1 MCSTPECDQMANNAD
16 RDRPPDAETVR
27 AQLLHLANL
36 IRRLEEEGALLR
48 AIPLLLR
55 RLGDLRR
62 VLFDYE
68 VRVTERLLPV
78 EDPLERE
85 SRRIVREAR
94 SREDELVEDWGRAFE
109 IERPDEDAEGAV

>member
-1 MCSTPECDQMANNAD
+1 MTEDPG
-16 RDRPPDAETVR
+16 RTVPPDAETVR

-55 RLGDLRR
+55 RLGDLRQT
-62 VLFDYE
+62 LFDYE
-68 VRVTERLLPV
+68 VRVTERLLPI
-78 EDPLERE
+78 EDPLERD

-94 SREDELVEDWGRAFE
+94 SHEEDMAQEWRRPLELGD
-109 IERPDEDAEGAV
+109 PEDAEGAV

>member
-1 MCSTPECDQMANNAD
+1 MAEDPGRA
-16 RDRPPDAETVR
+16 RPPDADTVG
-27 AQLLHLANL
+27 AALLHFANL

-68 VRVTERLLPV
+68 VRVTERLLPI
-78 EDPLERE
+78 EDPVERE
-85 SRRIVREAR
+85 SRRVVRDAS
-94 SREDELVEDWGRAFE
+94 SREDELAEEWNRGFDIEDL
-109 IERPDEDAEGAV
+109 DEGLDEGV

>member
-1 MCSTPECDQMANNAD
+1 MPEDP
-16 RDRPPDAETVR
+16 RDKGPPDAETVR
-27 AQLLHLANL
+27 AHLLHLANL

-62 VLFDYE
+62 TLFDYE
-68 VRVTERLLPV
+68 VRVTERLLPI
-78 EDPLERE
+78 EDPVERD

-94 SREDELVEDWGRAFE
+94 AHEEDLAEEWSRPSERDDLDEN
-109 IERPDEDAEGAV
+109 AEGAV

>member
-1 MCSTPECDQMANNAD
+1 MDKDAGRN
-16 RDRPPDAETVR
+16 RPPDADTVR

-68 VRVTERLLPV
+68 VRVTERLLPI

-85 SRRIVREAR
+85 SRKIVREAR
-94 SREDELVEDWGRAFE
+94 SREQELAEEWGRSFE
-109 IERPDEDAEGAV
+109 VDRRDEDGDGSI

>member
-1 MCSTPECDQMANNAD
+1 MPRRPDQPEPEG
-16 RDRPPDAETVR
+16 PPDADAVR
-27 AQLLHLANL
+27 AQLVHLANL

-68 VRVTERLLPV
+68 VRVTERLLPI
-78 EDPLERE
+78 EDPVERD
-85 SRRIVREAR
+85 SRRIVREAAE
-94 SREDELVEDWGRAFE
+94 RERRLAEEWGRDFE
-109 IERPDEDAEGAV
+109 VDDTGDD